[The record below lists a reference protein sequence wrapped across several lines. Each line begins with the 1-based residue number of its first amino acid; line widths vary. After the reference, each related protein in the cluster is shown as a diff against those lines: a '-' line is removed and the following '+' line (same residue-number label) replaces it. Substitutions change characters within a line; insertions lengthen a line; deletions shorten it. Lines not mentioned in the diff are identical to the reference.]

1 MVLNQ
6 GKSHYMCLGR
16 NTENEI
22 YVLKKKKNEK
32 QWRTEN
38 LQKSCYEFMQKRLAR
53 NLGFSKTIRVSNWQ
67 TKVLNIQLGN
77 KISI

>member
-32 QWRTEN
+32 Q
-38 LQKSCYEFMQKRLAR
+38 
-53 NLGFSKTIRVSNWQ
+53 
-67 TKVLNIQLGN
+67 
-77 KISI
+77 